1 MIDEVTMD
9 EERKTVSGTV
19 DSIIYQSDQTAYT
32 VCVLDCGGDPVT
44 VVGALPYIAEG
55 DSVTCYGDFVVHPT
69 HGEQF
74 RCDYFERTMPESE
87 GDILRYLSSGNVK
100 GVGPKTAAR
109 IVEKFGED
117 SFEVIEKH
125 PDWLAQING
134 ISPKKAAII
143 SKSFAEMTGVRN
155 VIMFCRNLC
164 SVESAMRIYKKWGAD
179 AIERIRDDPYRL
191 CRDFSGIGFKR
202 ADEIALTLGVEPDAP
217 RRLEAGVKYTLEN
230 LIRQT
235 SNTLIS
241 KEELTAALSE
251 TLGVDADAAT
261 KAIALSVAGGATAMI
276 SRGGVSY
283 YTTQRV
289 DRAERYSAAKLA
301 LLDRQCAAVPTH
313 DTVKLIEKCENEAG
327 IKYATLQKDAIYAAL
342 TAGVSIITGG
352 PGTGKTTV
360 VRALISIFN
369 SLGLRCALAA
379 PTGRAAKR
387 MSEATSCEAATIHRM
402 LEMEYSGDD
411 ENLSFLRDD
420 RNLLSEDAFI
430 IDEAS
435 MIDVMLFE
443 ALLRAIKPGARV
455 VFIGDADQL
464 PPVGAGNVLADLISS
479 AAFPVTRLNK
489 IFRQSEE
496 SMIVTN
502 AHRINNGEMPDVS
515 RKDGDFFFLRR
526 SGDASTADAVREL
539 ISERLPRAYGKSFA
553 ESVQVITPSRKG
565 VCGTVELNRSLQA
578 LLNPPSVDRAE
589 LAFGERTIRV
599 GDRVMQTKNNYEI
612 EWEKDGAEGRGV
624 FNGDIGTVLSIDREE
639 STMRISFDE
648 RVCDYDFA
656 WADDL
661 DHAYAITVHKSQG
674 SEYGAVIMP
683 LYRCAPM
690 LISRNLLYT
699 AITRAQNMVIL
710 VGSEDVLRQMV
721 ATERHAERRTA
732 LADHIREAT
741 GER

>member
-1 MIDEVTMD
+1 MAQ
-9 EERKTVSGTV
+9 ERKSVSGTV
-19 DSIIYQSDQTAYT
+19 DSIIYQSPETAYT

-44 VVGALPYIAEG
+44 VVGALPYVAEG

-74 RCDYFERTMPESE
+74 KCEYFERTMPESE

-125 PDWLAQING
+125 PDWLEQING

-143 SKSFAEMTGVRN
+143 SKSFCEMTGVRD

-164 SVESAMRIYKKWGAD
+164 SVESAMRIYKKWGASSV
-179 AIERIRDDPYRL
+179 ERIRDDPYRL
-191 CRDFSGIGFKR
+191 CREFSGIGFKR
-202 ADEIALTLGVEPDAP
+202 ADEIALTLGVAPDEP
-217 RRLEAGVKYTLEN
+217 RRLEAGVKYALEN

-235 SNTLIS
+235 SNTLVS
-241 KEELTAALSE
+241 REELTAAICD
-251 TLGVDADAAT
+251 TLGVDEEAAD
-261 KAIALSVAGGATAMI
+261 KAILLSVKSGATVI
-276 SRGGVSY
+276 LTRGGITY
-283 YTTQRV
+283 YTTERI

-301 LLDRQCAAVPTH
+301 LLDRKCAAVPTH
-313 DTVKLIEKCENEAG
+313 DTVRLIGKCENEAG
-327 IKYATLQKDAIYAAL
+327 IKYAPLQKEAIYSAL
-342 TAGVSIITGG
+342 TAGVSVITGG

-443 ALLRAIKPGARV
+443 AFLRAVKPGGRV

-464 PPVGAGNVLADLISS
+464 PPVGAGNVLADIISS
-479 AAFPVTRLNK
+479 DAFPVIRLNK

-496 SMIVTN
+496 SAIVTN

-515 RKDGDFFFLRR
+515 RTDGDFFFLRR
-526 SGDASTADAVREL
+526 PTDAASAETIREL
-539 ISERLPRAYGKSFA
+539 ISERLPRAYGRSFA

-565 VCGTVELNRSLQA
+565 VCGTEELNRSLQK
-578 LLNPPSVDRAE
+578 LLNPPSPESVE
-589 LAFGERTIRV
+589 LVFGERMIRV

-612 EWEKDGAEGRGV
+612 EWEKDGVEGRGV
-624 FNGDIGTVLSIDREE
+624 FNGDVGTVLAINKEE
-639 STMRISFDE
+639 STMTISFDE

-674 SEYGAVIMP
+674 SEYAAVIVP

-690 LISRNLLYT
+690 LLTRNLLYT
-699 AITRAQNMVIL
+699 AITRAENMVIL
-710 VGSEDVLRQMV
+710 VGSEDVLGQMV

-732 LADHIREAT
+732 LAEHIREAT
-741 GER
+741 GERK